1 MNLRYTLLIA
11 LFSATISFAQS
22 EFITVWETTTDNESI
37 TIPTFTGET
46 YDYTVDWGDGSAVE
60 SGQTGNAT
68 HTYATAGKYDVS
80 ITGTF
85 PRIYFNYTG
94 DRIKIL
100 EVKQWGNQAWT
111 SMEKAFE
118 GCRNLNITAAD
129 VPDLTTVSSMK
140 SMFNDTNL
148 SIANNINDWDVS
160 NVTNMYSMFANT
172 SINADIGAWD
182 TSNVTYM
189 GNMFSDATAFNQDIS
204 SWDTSKVTSMWSM
217 FNDATAFNQDLS
229 SWDTSKVTNMGSMFN
244 DATAFNQDLSG
255 WDTSNVTSMS
265 YMFDGATSFNQDI
278 SSWDTSNVTTMSS
291 MFSRATAFNQDLS
304 SWDTS
309 SVTEMQWM
317 FAYATSFNQD
327 LSSWDTSKV
336 TYMRSMF
343 SDATAFNQ
351 DISGWDTSAVIR
363 LHFMFS
369 GATAFDQDLSNWDI
383 SNVISMKDMFNGVT
397 LSTANYDSM
406 LHSWSKQ
413 TVQPDV
419 SFHVGNSK
427 YCDLGEAGRA
437 VLTGNGWTITDL
449 GKDTSAV
456 CNTLAFIT
464 VWKTTAAG
472 ESITIPT
479 FTGETYD
486 YTVDWGDGSAV
497 ESGQTGNATHSYAT
511 AGEYD
516 VSITGTFPRIYF
528 NDTGDKTKILEVKQ
542 WGSQAWTSMEK
553 AFDGCSKLNITAN
566 DVPDL
571 SNVTSLYQM
580 FRNASLETANR
591 INDWDVSNVTN
602 IRSAFASSS
611 FNQAIGNWDTSNVTT
626 MWSMFNG
633 ATAFNQDISSW
644 DTSNVTLMWGMFLS
658 ATAFNQDLSNWN
670 TSNVTTM
677 WGMFYDATAFNQDLS
692 SWDTSNVTSMG
703 SMFTSATAF
712 NQDLSN
718 WDISAV
724 TNMTNMF
731 TGVTLFTA
739 NYDSMLDSWSK
750 QAVQSNVTFSGGNS
764 KYCDLGEAGKA
775 ILEGKGWTITD
786 GGKDTSGSCDAFI
799 TVWKTIAA
807 GESITIPIAPGE
819 TYDYTINWGDGS
831 AVESGQ
837 TGNATHSYA
846 TAGNYDVS
854 ITGTFPRIYFDYT
867 GDRIKILEVKQW
879 GSQAWT
885 SMEKAFDG
893 CNNLNITA
901 ADMPDLSNVT
911 SLTHMFRSASLETA
925 NTVGDWDV
933 STIQDMEGMFQ
944 DTFINAD
951 ISGWNTSSV
960 TDMQYMFYGA
970 TSFNQNISGWD
981 TSSVTNM
988 GYMFNDATA
997 FNQDISSWD
1006 TSAVTTMEGLFY
1018 DATSF
1023 NQDISSWDT
1032 SKVTTMRSMFNDAT
1046 AFNQDLS
1053 SWDTSNVTSM
1063 EEYVYQ
1069 RNCF

>member
-351 DISGWDTSAVIR
+351 DISGWDTSAVAR

-486 YTVDWGDGSAV
+486 YTVDWGDGIV

-542 WGSQAWTSMEK
+542 WGSQA
-553 AFDGCSKLNITAN
+553 
-566 DVPDL
+566 
-571 SNVTSLYQM
+571 
-580 FRNASLETANR
+580 R
-591 INDWDVSNVTN
+591 
-602 IRSAFASSS
+602 RS
-611 FNQAIGNWDTSNVTT
+611 
-626 MWSMFNG
+626 
-633 ATAFNQDISSW
+633 
-644 DTSNVTLMWGMFLS
+644 
-658 ATAFNQDLSNWN
+658 
-670 TSNVTTM
+670 
-677 WGMFYDATAFNQDLS
+677 
-692 SWDTSNVTSMG
+692 
-703 SMFTSATAF
+703 
-712 NQDLSN
+712 
-718 WDISAV
+718 
-724 TNMTNMF
+724 
-731 TGVTLFTA
+731 
-739 NYDSMLDSWSK
+739 
-750 QAVQSNVTFSGGNS
+750 
-764 KYCDLGEAGKA
+764 
-775 ILEGKGWTITD
+775 
-786 GGKDTSGSCDAFI
+786 
-799 TVWKTIAA
+799 
-807 GESITIPIAPGE
+807 
-819 TYDYTINWGDGS
+819 
-831 AVESGQ
+831 
-837 TGNATHSYA
+837 
-846 TAGNYDVS
+846 
-854 ITGTFPRIYFDYT
+854 GTFD
-867 GDRIKILEVKQW
+867 IKMLHWK
-879 GSQAWT
+879 
-885 SMEKAFDG
+885 
-893 CNNLNITA
+893 
-901 ADMPDLSNVT
+901 
-911 SLTHMFRSASLETA
+911 
-925 NTVGDWDV
+925 
-933 STIQDMEGMFQ
+933 
-944 DTFINAD
+944 
-951 ISGWNTSSV
+951 
-960 TDMQYMFYGA
+960 
-970 TSFNQNISGWD
+970 
-981 TSSVTNM
+981 
-988 GYMFNDATA
+988 
-997 FNQDISSWD
+997 
-1006 TSAVTTMEGLFY
+1006 GL
-1018 DATSF
+1018 
-1023 NQDISSWDT
+1023 
-1032 SKVTTMRSMFNDAT
+1032 VHH
-1046 AFNQDLS
+1046 LL
-1053 SWDTSNVTSM
+1053 
-1063 EEYVYQ
+1063 
-1069 RNCF
+1069 

>member
-1 MNLRYTLLIA
+1 
-11 LFSATISFAQS
+11 
-22 EFITVWETTTDNESI
+22 
-37 TIPTFTGET
+37 
-46 YDYTVDWGDGSAVE
+46 
-60 SGQTGNAT
+60 
-68 HTYATAGKYDVS
+68 
-80 ITGTF
+80 
-85 PRIYFNYTG
+85 
-94 DRIKIL
+94 
-100 EVKQWGNQAWT
+100 
-111 SMEKAFE
+111 
-118 GCRNLNITAAD
+118 
-129 VPDLTTVSSMK
+129 MK
-140 SMFNDTNL
+140 SMF
-148 SIANNINDWDVS
+148 
-160 NVTNMYSMFANT
+160 
-172 SINADIGAWD
+172 
-182 TSNVTYM
+182 
-189 GNMFSDATAFNQDIS
+189 
-204 SWDTSKVTSMWSM
+204 
-217 FNDATAFNQDLS
+217 
-229 SWDTSKVTNMGSMFN
+229 
-244 DATAFNQDLSG
+244 SG
-255 WDTSNVTSMS
+255 
-265 YMFDGATSFNQDI
+265 
-278 SSWDTSNVTTMSS
+278 
-291 MFSRATAFNQDLS
+291 
-304 SWDTS
+304 
-309 SVTEMQWM
+309 
-317 FAYATSFNQD
+317 
-327 LSSWDTSKV
+327 
-336 TYMRSMF
+336 
-343 SDATAFNQ
+343 
-351 DISGWDTSAVIR
+351 
-363 LHFMFS
+363 
-369 GATAFDQDLSNWDI
+369 
-383 SNVISMKDMFNGVT
+383 
-397 LSTANYDSM
+397 
-406 LHSWSKQ
+406 
-413 TVQPDV
+413 
-419 SFHVGNSK
+419 
-427 YCDLGEAGRA
+427 
-437 VLTGNGWTITDL
+437 
-449 GKDTSAV
+449 
-456 CNTLAFIT
+456 
-464 VWKTTAAG
+464 
-472 ESITIPT
+472 
-479 FTGETYD
+479 
-486 YTVDWGDGSAV
+486 
-497 ESGQTGNATHSYAT
+497 
-511 AGEYD
+511 
-516 VSITGTFPRIYF
+516 
-528 NDTGDKTKILEVKQ
+528 
-542 WGSQAWTSMEK
+542 
-553 AFDGCSKLNITAN
+553 
-566 DVPDL
+566 
-571 SNVTSLYQM
+571 
-580 FRNASLETANR
+580 
-591 INDWDVSNVTN
+591 
-602 IRSAFASSS
+602 
-611 FNQAIGNWDTSNVTT
+611 
-626 MWSMFNG
+626 
-633 ATAFNQDISSW
+633 
-644 DTSNVTLMWGMFLS
+644 

-718 WDISAV
+718 WDIGAV

-731 TGVTLFTA
+731 NGVTLSTA

-1032 SKVTTMRSMFNDAT
+1032 SKVTTMRSMFNGAT

-1053 SWDTSNVTSM
+1053 SWDTSAVTTM
-1063 EEYVYQ
+1063 EGLFYDATSFNQDLSNWNISSSYQYVQYVLKCYAFH
-1069 RNCF
+1069 RKL